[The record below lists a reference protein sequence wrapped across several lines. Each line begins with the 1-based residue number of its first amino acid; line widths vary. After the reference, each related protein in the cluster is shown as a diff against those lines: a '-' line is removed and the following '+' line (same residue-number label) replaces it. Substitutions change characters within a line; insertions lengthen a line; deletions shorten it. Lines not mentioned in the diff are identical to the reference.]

1 MFAVRAHAREEGE
14 LAQQKWDSALTFRE
28 ALAAA
33 LDAGTRGGRAVDLEG
48 ISKKANLIGS

>member
-1 MFAVRAHAREEGE
+1 MFAVRAHAREEGK

-33 LDAGTRGGRAVDLEG
+33 LDAGTRGGRAVDLER
-48 ISKKANLIGS
+48 ISKKANQIGS